1 MRSSTRIGWSS
12 IPNFDLL
19 PGRFASAY
27 ADSICIAF
35 DPKNEMNIQSFV
47 RFVLSNV
54 KLWLFRILETSIVH
68 FYFTVFEATNFETV
82 YVSSLWHYSIHLGPS
97 IVTWRSH
104 PLIIF
109 SQNLRFLFFFLFWFE
124 SEKFVT
130 TYLQKIHPWKE
141 WIDETQK
148 DSIDW
153 DAYYTDNSEV
163 DETPMLFYQPR
174 IEYTSRLL
182 LIENIKFAVDY
193 YLRAHLLHRRRL

>member
-109 SQNLRFLFFFLFWFE
+109 SQNLRFLFFFFILIR
-124 SEKFVT
+124 
-130 TYLQKIHPWKE
+130 KICYDIFAE
-141 WIDETQK
+141 
-148 DSIDW
+148 
-153 DAYYTDNSEV
+153 NSSMKGM
-163 DETPMLFYQPR
+163 DPR
-174 IEYTSRLL
+174 DTERFNRLGC
-182 LIENIKFAVDY
+182 
-193 YLRAHLLHRRRL
+193 LLHR